1 MKGKKILQVFRTYT
15 DAYLEYVNNWLDYN
29 KWANWYEIDYA
40 ESQKILNAVNE
51 MRKSGKDGSWSEL
64 DYFYN
69 VVNNN
74 EYTEIDAIF

>member
-1 MKGKKILQVFRTYT
+1 MKGKKILEVFRTYT
-15 DAYLEYVNNWLDYN
+15 DAYLEYVNNWLDYD
-29 KWANWYEIDYA
+29 KWVNWYEIDYA
-40 ESQKILNAVNE
+40 ESQKLLNAVNE
-51 MRKSGKDGSWSEL
+51 MRRRGKDGRWSEL

>member
-15 DAYLEYVNNWLDYN
+15 DAYLEYVNNWLDYDN
-29 KWANWYEIDYA
+29 WAEFYEIDYA
-40 ESQKILNAVNE
+40 ESQKLTNAVNE

>member
-29 KWANWYEIDYA
+29 RWANWYEIDYA
-40 ESQKILNAVNE
+40 ESQKLLDAVNE

>member
-40 ESQKILNAVNE
+40 ESQKLLDAVNE

-69 VVNNN
+69 VVNNY

>member
-40 ESQKILNAVNE
+40 ESQKLLDAVNE
-51 MRKSGKDGSWSEL
+51 MRKSGKDGSWREL

-69 VVNNN
+69 VVNNK

>member
-1 MKGKKILQVFRTYT
+1 MKGKKILEVFRTYT

-40 ESQKILNAVNE
+40 ESQKLLDAVNE

>member
-1 MKGKKILQVFRTYT
+1 MKGKKILEVFRTYT

-40 ESQKILNAVNE
+40 ERQKLLDAVNE

-69 VVNNN
+69 VVNNY

>member
-29 KWANWYEIDYA
+29 KWVNWYEIDYA
-40 ESQKILNAVNE
+40 ESQKLLNAVNE

>member
-40 ESQKILNAVNE
+40 ESQKLLNAVNE

>member
-40 ESQKILNAVNE
+40 ESQKLLEAVNE

-69 VVNNN
+69 VVNNK

>member
-1 MKGKKILQVFRTYT
+1 MEGKKILQVFRTYT

-40 ESQKILNAVNE
+40 ESQKLLDAVNE

>member
-1 MKGKKILQVFRTYT
+1 MRNKKILEVFRTYT
-15 DAYLEYVNNWLDYN
+15 DAYLEYVNNWVDYDR
-29 KWANWYEIDYA
+29 WAEWYEIDYA
-40 ESQKILNAVNE
+40 ERQKLLDAVNE

-74 EYTEIDAIF
+74 EYTEIEATF

>member
-15 DAYLEYVNNWLDYN
+15 DAYLEYVNNWLDYDR
-29 KWANWYEIDYA
+29 WAEWYEIDYA
-40 ESQKILNAVNE
+40 ERQKLLDAVNE

-69 VVNNN
+69 VVNNY

>member
-15 DAYLEYVNNWLDYN
+15 DAYLEYVNNWVDYDR
-29 KWANWYEIDYA
+29 WAEWYEIDYA
-40 ESQKILNAVNE
+40 ESQKLLDAVNE

>member
-15 DAYLEYVNNWLDYN
+15 DAYLEYVNNWVDYDR
-29 KWANWYEIDYA
+29 WAEWYEIDYA
-40 ESQKILNAVNE
+40 ERQKLLDAVNE

>member
-1 MKGKKILQVFRTYT
+1 MRNKKILEVFRTYT
-15 DAYLEYVNNWLDYN
+15 DAYLEYVNNWVDYDR
-29 KWANWYEIDYA
+29 WAEWYEIDYA
-40 ESQKILNAVNE
+40 ERQKLLDAVNE

>member
-15 DAYLEYVNNWLDYN
+15 DAYLEYVNNWVDYDR
-29 KWANWYEIDYA
+29 WAEWYEIDYA
-40 ESQKILNAVNE
+40 ERQKLLDAVNE

-69 VVNNN
+69 VVNNY

>member
-40 ESQKILNAVNE
+40 ESQKLLDAVNE
-51 MRKSGKDGSWSEL
+51 MRKRGKDGSWSEL

>member
-15 DAYLEYVNNWLDYN
+15 DAYLEYVNNWMDYN

-40 ESQKILNAVNE
+40 ESQKLLDAVNE

>member
-1 MKGKKILQVFRTYT
+1 MKGKKILEVFRTYT
-15 DAYLEYVNNWLDYN
+15 DAYLEYANNWIDYDN
-29 KWANWYEIDYA
+29 WAEFYEIDYA
-40 ESQKILNAVNE
+40 ESQKLINAVTE

-69 VVNNN
+69 VVNNY

>member
-15 DAYLEYVNNWLDYN
+15 DAYLEYVNNWLDYDR
-29 KWANWYEIDYA
+29 WAEWYEIDYA
-40 ESQKILNAVNE
+40 ESQKLLDAVNE

-69 VVNNN
+69 IVNNY

>member
-40 ESQKILNAVNE
+40 ESQKLLDAVNE

>member
-15 DAYLEYVNNWLDYN
+15 DAYLEYVNNWVDYDR
-29 KWANWYEIDYA
+29 WTNWYEIDYA
-40 ESQKILNAVNE
+40 ESQKLLDAVNE

>member
-1 MKGKKILQVFRTYT
+1 MKGKKILEVFRTYT
-15 DAYLEYVNNWLDYN
+15 DAYLEFVNNWLDYD
-29 KWANWYEIDYA
+29 KWVNWYEIDYA
-40 ESQKILNAVNE
+40 ESQKLLNAVNE
-51 MRKSGKDGSWSEL
+51 MRRRGKDGRWSEL